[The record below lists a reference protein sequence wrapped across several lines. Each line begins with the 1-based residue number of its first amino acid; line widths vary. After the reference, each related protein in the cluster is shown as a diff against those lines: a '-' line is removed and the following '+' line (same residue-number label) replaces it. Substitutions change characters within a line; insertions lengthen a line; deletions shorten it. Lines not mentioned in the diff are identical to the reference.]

1 MKMTRWKRGCQLQGG
16 DGQQV
21 ERQTLRG
28 KGKEWKDRGEGGKPP
43 QKEQNSLQNTI

>member
-28 KGKEWKDRGEGGKPP
+28 KGKEWMDRGEGGKPP
-43 QKEQNSLQNTI
+43 RKEQNSLQNTI